1 MPIRLASPPAN
12 DAAASSL
19 SSSPSSL
26 NLVFYMESANVIEKL
41 KRRGAGAGRTLVPL
55 NAKAEVVTRIAEGE
69 DSRTRDIVTELSW
82 DVPVLFCCKRRRK
95 ESGLT
100 STNASVSTLTPEE
113 EFEIT
118 AEIATSW
125 EEEEEE
131 EEGGE
136 VRLTLDSGEE
146 AI

>member
-1 MPIRLASPPAN
+1 M
-12 DAAASSL
+12 
-19 SSSPSSL
+19 
-26 NLVFYMESANVIEKL
+26 IEKL